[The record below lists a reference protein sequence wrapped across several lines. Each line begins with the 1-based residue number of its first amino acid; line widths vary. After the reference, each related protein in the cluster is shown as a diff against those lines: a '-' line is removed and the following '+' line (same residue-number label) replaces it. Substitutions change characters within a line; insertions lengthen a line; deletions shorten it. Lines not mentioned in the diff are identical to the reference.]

1 MPRPPAGEVGLI
13 AALAERFAPPPPEVV
28 LGIGDDCAALD
39 LGGPDYLLWTLDTL
53 VEGVHFDPAYISLKQ
68 LGRKSL
74 AVNLSDIAAMGGEPA
89 YALLSLGWPPD
100 RELSAALEFGVGL
113 AELARNYGVAVIGG
127 DTVAS
132 PRGIMVTV
140 AVLGRVPKAEM
151 LTRAGAEIGD
161 GIYVTGNLGDA
172 AAGLE
177 ILRRG
182 LAFAPDLAAPLLK
195 AHLDPEPQLA
205 AARVLAQKR
214 LAHAV
219 IDLSDGVATDLH
231 HICRASLAGA
241 RLEAGAIPVSA
252 GVEAVSRELG
262 RNPLDLALK
271 GGEDYQLLF
280 TSPPDAGPELMEAF
294 GRAGLP
300 APIKIGVVVSG
311 REVTLVTA
319 SGEEIISGSGF
330 DHFRL
335 DLGCGKA

>member
-13 AALAERFAPPPPEVV
+13 AALAGCFGPPRPEVI

-39 LGGPDYLLWTLDTL
+39 LGGSEYLLWTLDTL
-53 VEGVHFDPAYISLKQ
+53 VEGVHFDLDYISLKQ

-89 YALLSLGWPPD
+89 YALLSLGWPPG
-100 RELSAALEFGVGL
+100 RELSAALAFGEGL

-140 AVLGRVPKAEM
+140 AVLGKVPKAEM
-151 LTRAGAEIGD
+151 LTRAGAKIGD
-161 GIYVTGNLGDA
+161 WIFVTGNLGDA

-177 ILRRG
+177 SLRRG
-182 LAFAPDLAAPLLK
+182 LAIAPELAAPLIK
-195 AHLDPEPQLA
+195 AHLDPAPQLA
-205 AARVLAQKR
+205 AAKVLVTHH
-214 LAHAV
+214 LANAA
-219 IDLSDGVATDLH
+219 IDLSDGVATDLY
-231 HICRASLAGA
+231 HICRASGVGA

-252 GVEAVSRELG
+252 GVEAVAREIG
-262 RNPLDLALK
+262 AEPLDLALK

-280 TSPPDAGPELMEAF
+280 TTSPDTSPELMEAF
-294 GRAGLP
+294 AQAGLS
-300 APIKIGVVVSG
+300 APIKIGVSVSG
-311 REVTLVTA
+311 KEVTLVTA
-319 SGEEIISGSGF
+319 SGEEIISGTGF

-335 DLGCGKA
+335 DLGFG